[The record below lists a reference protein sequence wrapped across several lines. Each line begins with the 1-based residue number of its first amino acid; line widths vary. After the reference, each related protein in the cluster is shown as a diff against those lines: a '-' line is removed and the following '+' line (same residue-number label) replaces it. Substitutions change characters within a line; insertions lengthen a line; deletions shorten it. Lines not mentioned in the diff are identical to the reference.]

1 MEKEQLVQVIRE
13 WVKNDN
19 EIRTLQREQQKRK
32 LEKKKITLNLIE
44 IMRNNQIDC
53 FDINDGQIMYK
64 KKEIKQ
70 PITKTHLMNVLST
83 FYNGDSERVNELN
96 TFIMENRK
104 IVTKE
109 TISRKVKDAAAAAA
123 DATAAAIVAGP

>member
-44 IMRNNQIDC
+44 IMRNNNIDC

-64 KKEIKQ
+64 KKEVKQ
-70 PITKTHLMNVLST
+70 AITKSHLMNVLST
-83 FYNGDSERVNELN
+83 FYNGDSEKVNELN

-104 IVTKE
+104 SVTKE
-109 TISRKVKDAAAAAA
+109 TISRKLKDSELVSSSSSS
-123 DATAAAIVAGP
+123 TT

>member
-1 MEKEQLVQVIRE
+1 METKEQLVGNIKE
-13 WVKNDN
+13 WIKIDN
-19 EIRTLQREQQKRK
+19 EITKLKNEIKERTNR
-32 LEKKKITLNLIE
+32 KKKLTEGLVTVMKSNK
-44 IMRNNQIDC
+44 IDC

-109 TISRKVKDAAAAAA
+109 TISRKVKDADAAAAA
-123 DATAAAIVAGP
+123 DIRPQFVS

>member
-1 MEKEQLVQVIRE
+1 MEKEQLIQVIKE

-32 LEKKKITLNLIE
+32 QEKKKITQNLIE

-64 KKEIKQ
+64 KKEVKQ

-83 FYNGDSERVNELN
+83 FYNGDSEKVNELN

-104 IVTKE
+104 SVTKE
-109 TISRKVKDAAAAAA
+109 TISRKLKDSELNSSS
-123 DATAAAIVAGP
+123 T

>member
-1 MEKEQLVQVIRE
+1 MEKEQLIQVIKE

-32 LEKKKITLNLIE
+32 LEKKKITQNLIE

-64 KKEIKQ
+64 KKEVKQ

-83 FYNGDSERVNELN
+83 FYNGDSEKVNELN

-104 IVTKE
+104 SVTKE
-109 TISRKVKDAAAAAA
+109 TISRKLKDSELNSSSS
-123 DATAAAIVAGP
+123 T

>member
-1 MEKEQLVQVIRE
+1 MEKEQLIRVIKE

-19 EIRTLQREQQKRK
+19 EIRTLQREQHKRK
-32 LEKKKITLNLIE
+32 QEKKKITQNLIE

-64 KKEIKQ
+64 KKEVKQ

-83 FYNGDSERVNELN
+83 FYNGDSEKINELN

-104 IVTKE
+104 SVTKE
-109 TISRKVKDAAAAAA
+109 TISRKIKDSSL
-123 DATAAAIVAGP
+123 TTTT